1 MKKVM
6 GIFLMIISAFLIS
19 GCGNDFFY
27 FKEKAANIDGYK
39 YYTITQ
45 KVSNDKLV
53 LYEKNISVYFNEN
66 LIKVITNI
74 KEINGYDS
82 DKLYD
87 TSSNE
92 FYVDGDT
99 LYYLDNNEWKTKT
112 NDFDSKV
119 EVNIEK
125 NYFESYSIV
134 KKDGKKI
141 FKGLLKK
148 ESLKDFLGYD
158 LDGEQN
164 ITFNIETNQ
173 NKILTYM
180 GLTYVSSNGNDVAIT
195 FKPNYSYVLD
205 FNLPVN

>member
-6 GIFLMIISAFLIS
+6 SIFLMIISAFLIS
-19 GCGNDFFY
+19 GCGNDFSY

-45 KVSNDKLV
+45 KVSNNKLV

-158 LDGEQN
+158 LEDEQN